1 MENIFKFI
9 EILIVILSAHMF
21 GDYFLQTDY
30 LAMNKGKDNYI
41 LLAHCILYGLGIGI
55 VFGIFGFTL
64 TAIDLALI
72 SAIHY
77 PVDYLKARGITSK
90 LIGDKNA
97 LILDQVIHYITLLL
111 IIVMI

>member
-1 MENIFKFI
+1 MENILKSI
-9 EILIVILSAHMF
+9 EILIIILYAHMF

-41 LLAHCILYGLGIGI
+41 LLAHCILYGLGVGI

-64 TAIDLALI
+64 TTIDLALI

-77 PVDYLKARGITSK
+77 SVDYLKARGITPK
-90 LIGDKNA
+90 LMGNKNA
-97 LILDQVIHYITLLL
+97 LILDQAIHYITLLL
-111 IIVMI
+111 IIIMI

>member
-1 MENIFKFI
+1 MESIMKLI
-9 EILIVILSAHMF
+9 EILIVILYAHML

-41 LLAHCILYGLGIGI
+41 LLAHCVLYGLGVGV

-64 TAIDLALI
+64 TTIDLALI

-77 PVDYLKARGITSK
+77 SIDYLKARGITPK
-90 LIGDKNA
+90 LIGNKNA
-97 LILDQVIHYITLLL
+97 LMLDQVIHYITLLMFIL
-111 IIVMI
+111 